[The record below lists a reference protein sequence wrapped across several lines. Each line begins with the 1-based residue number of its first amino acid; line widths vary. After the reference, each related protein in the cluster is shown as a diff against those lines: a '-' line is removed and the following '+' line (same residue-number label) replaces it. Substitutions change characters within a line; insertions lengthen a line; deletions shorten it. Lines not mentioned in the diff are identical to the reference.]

1 MKLTVI
7 NSRQGIS
14 RSSAG
19 FTLLEVLFAAVVL
32 TIGMLGILSVFTTA
46 IAATQS
52 SQEDQIARQEASEAM
67 ENMFAARDTAQIA
80 FAQIQNLPNGIFLQG
95 FQPIND
101 PGRDGLDGTAD
112 DTQAQGLTLPGN
124 DGVLGT
130 GDDKILLLTNY
141 QRQIQINQVVNL
153 ATGLVDPNLR
163 QVVITV
169 RYYTPQFAVKRRDYV
184 LTSYIS
190 AFR

>member
-1 MKLTVI
+1 MKLSPLQ
-7 NSRQGIS
+7 SRQRS
-14 RSSAG
+14 RHGSAG
-19 FTLLEVLFAAVVL
+19 FTLLEVLIAVVVL

-67 ENMFAARDTAQIA
+67 ESIFAARDTAQIA
-80 FAQIQNLPNGIFLQG
+80 FNQIQNQPNGIFLVG
-95 FQPIND
+95 FQDIKL
-101 PGRDGLDGTAD
+101 PGADGLDGTVD
-112 DTQAQGLTLPGN
+112 DAGLQSLTLPGS

-130 GDDKILLLTNY
+130 ADDQLFLMTNY
-141 QRQIQINQVVNL
+141 QRQIQINQVVNP

-163 QVVITV
+163 QVVITI
-169 RYYTPQFAVKRRDYV
+169 RYYTPQFAIKRRDYV